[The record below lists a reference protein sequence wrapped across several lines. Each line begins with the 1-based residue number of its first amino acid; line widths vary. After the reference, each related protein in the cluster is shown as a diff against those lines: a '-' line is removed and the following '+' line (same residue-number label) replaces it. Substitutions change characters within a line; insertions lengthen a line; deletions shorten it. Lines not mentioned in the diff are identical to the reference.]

1 MRAMLDSMKC
11 LKNGEKICIFPEG
24 RRNNTEAEILPFHH
38 GAAVLSIKT
47 KAPIIPMMIYKRPR
61 WFRMTHIL
69 IGDPIEFSE
78 YYGKKMSEEEMAA
91 VDDRLREYM
100 LNMRKEHAA
109 FLANKKAA
117 KKKKAK

>member
-1 MRAMLDSMKC
+1 M
-11 LKNGEKICIFPEG
+11 
-24 RRNNTEAEILPFHH
+24 PFHH

-47 KAPIIPMMIYKRPR
+47 KSPIIPMMIYKRPR
-61 WFRMTHIL
+61 WFRMTHVL

-109 FLANKKAA
+109 FLANKKVA